1 MFDYSVFD
9 KPDSKPFTSGHNVGF
24 LNKKAYKNKKTND
37 KTSDKKSHDKVLVK
51 FKIRL
56 YEQDYKMISIYN
68 NESLEDLYIKI
79 YNAVYPA
86 FSTENNWDVIPPP
99 GGFGR
104 VPRLYYVSVFNAKEE
119 FMMVPVH
126 KFISLSSFM
135 QANPEYFNSVSIMG
149 PPVYNIYAIDE
160 KSIEKISNKS
170 ENTSKTYY
178 QKFISCIS
186 K

>member
-9 KPDSKPFTSGHNVGF
+9 KPKEKVFDSNPRIF
-24 LNKKAYKNKKTND
+24 KKRMYKNDNPCD
-37 KTSDKKSHDKVLVK
+37 KTSDKKPHDDRVQLRI
-51 FKIRL
+51 KIRL

-79 YNAVYPA
+79 YNAVYPE

-99 GGFGR
+99 GGFGK

-135 QANPEYFNSVSIMG
+135 QANPSYFNSISIIG
-149 PPVYNIYAIDE
+149 PPMYNIYAIDE
-160 KSIEKISNKS
+160 KSLEKINNKS
-170 ENTSKTYY
+170 ENTSKNYY

-186 K
+186 N